1 MQQKHVFF
9 SPDQFRFF
17 TNVLATTSKID
28 THRCGQK
35 KKKKNISHLWG
46 ETFPEDEA
54 NTADPK
60 ENSDN
65 EEEY

>member
-1 MQQKHVFF
+1 MFLPPPPRLTPTVVE
-9 SPDQFRFF
+9 R
-17 TNVLATTSKID
+17 
-28 THRCGQK
+28 
-35 KKKKNISHLWG
+35 KKNISHLWG